1 MKRRTL
7 RACGLVLA
15 GGLIF
20 QAVGCATFFG
30 QILLQTVVNAVVGTL
45 ISTLIANATAATG

>member
-45 ISTLIANATAATG
+45 ISTLIANATTATG